1 MSISK
6 PLQAALLV
14 LTVSLFAF
22 QPRWDHS
29 TDKQRPS
36 WVTSNEKSKK
46 PRLSGVPFFTKNSF
60 AVTWNEH
67 HPHIIRLPK
76 FQLTNQ
82 NANPVSQTDLEGRI
96 SVVSFVYSRC
106 GDACPIILKNL
117 NEIYTDD
124 SLAGPISFYSVS
136 VDPNHDIPER
146 LDEFARQMNV
156 SQHKN
161 WHFLTGSKKEVLH
174 FAGEIFKA
182 GNPERPSPDHLWS
195 LHTENIYLIDSQR
208 RIRGVFNINDPSH
221 RKKVVELVAK
231 L

>member
-1 MSISK
+1 MSVSK

-82 NANPVSQTDLEGRI
+82 NAN
-96 SVVSFVYSRC
+96 
-106 GDACPIILKNL
+106 
-117 NEIYTDD
+117 
-124 SLAGPISFYSVS
+124 
-136 VDPNHDIPER
+136 HDTPER

-174 FAGEIFKA
+174 FAGELFKA

-208 RIRGVFNINDPSH
+208 RIRGFFNINDPSH